1 MSGYVIYVHLSFLN
15 DPLVGTSFYDQP
27 QNWVFNLSSLYS
39 RRIIGRTYGAQDRVV
54 IDLLQTGRSDG
65 AKNII
70 QLYDSTDK

>member
-1 MSGYVIYVHLSFLN
+1 M
-15 DPLVGTSFYDQP
+15 
-27 QNWVFNLSSLYS
+27 FNLSSLYS